1 MEPSKQTIEVPE
13 ELDGARFDRVLAKL
27 FPEYSRSRLKTW
39 VLGGRA
45 LLDGAEVAPK
55 QAVKQGQ
62 QIELLPE
69 AEEVTEAAPEP
80 MNLTIVYEDEHV
92 LVINKPAGLVV
103 HPGAGNHTGTLVNGL
118 LAHDPA
124 LAALPRAGLIH
135 RLDKDT
141 SGLLIIARSLPAHTQ
156 LVRALEAREI
166 SREYRAVC
174 LGRLTAGGTVD
185 APIGRHPGHRTKM
198 AVSQTGKPAVTHYRV
213 LTRFANF
220 TFIAVR
226 LESGRTHQIRVH
238 MAHQNHPL
246 VGDPLYAR
254 RLVIPAGS
262 DESLTEALHGFRRQ
276 ALHASR
282 LAFAHPISGEPVEL
296 RADMPADLSNLLQVM
311 AASSD
316 GINITAEE
324 LNALSWPEIQSS

>member
-1 MEPSKQTIEVPE
+1 MEPTKQTIEVPE
-13 ELDGARFDRVLAKL
+13 ELDGARFDRVLASL

-45 LLDGAEVAPK
+45 LLDGAEVAPR

-80 MNLTIVYEDEHV
+80 MDLEIVYEDEHV

-103 HPGAGNHTGTLVNGL
+103 YPGAGNHTGTLVNGL
-118 LAHDPA
+118 LAYDPE
-124 LAALPRAGLIH
+124 LSALPRAGLIH

-174 LGRLTAGGTVD
+174 LGRLTAGGSVD

-198 AVSQTGKPAVTHYRV
+198 SVNRSGKPAVTHYRV
-213 LTRFANF
+213 LTRFNNF
-220 TFIAVR
+220 TFLAVR

-238 MAHQNHPL
+238 MAHENHPL
-246 VGDPLYAR
+246 VGDPLYTR
-254 RLVIPAGS
+254 RLVIPAGA
-262 DESLTEALHGFRRQ
+262 TEELQNALHNFRRQ

-282 LAFAHPISGEPVEL
+282 LAFAHPVSGEFIEL
-296 RADMPADLSNLLQVM
+296 HAELPDDLLELLHAM
-311 AASSD
+311 AGSSED
-316 GINITAEE
+316 ISLTTEE
-324 LNALSWPEIQSS
+324 LNALSWPEIQSN